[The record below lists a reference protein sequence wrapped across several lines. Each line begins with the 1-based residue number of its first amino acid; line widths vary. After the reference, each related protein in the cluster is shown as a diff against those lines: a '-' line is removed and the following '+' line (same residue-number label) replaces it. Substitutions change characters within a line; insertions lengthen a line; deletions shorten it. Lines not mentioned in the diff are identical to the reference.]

1 MADKHLPIQF
11 FEKRKDYDD
20 RSTEGGGDS
29 KIPSWVL
36 KGADLLQRS
45 TMLMDEI
52 SELSEALYKHKRNGN
67 KLPFVVCTTIGEKAI
82 AKSHRSSIAS
92 MYASRDKSNVIG
104 FHGDRCLLTMLTDEH
119 TITEIN
125 KALSDTNNQAKL
137 ISSII
142 DISPF
147 YPEVDEYD
155 EDMPFY
161 KIRLLNYN
169 NFDLNHAANIIFDQ
183 KCTDMGIKIVHR
195 TKYTPDMTIYRV
207 CIDSAEQLAL
217 LGDFEGV
224 YAIEKMIPIE
234 VTLDA
239 ISQEPTV
246 TPKSPVAGTTYPI
259 VGVLDTG
266 IAPNQ
271 FLQNWRE
278 SIDFTS
284 YPQDYRNPT
293 HGTFVAG
300 IIEYGDELNRSAYTV
315 LPGVRL
321 FDATVYPDEKKEH
334 IYQDDLVE
342 HIREAVERHNDIKIW
357 NLSLGTTDEASLDE
371 FSDFGMALDNIQDE
385 NNVLIIK
392 SAGNCTN
399 FMRQLPK
406 SRIAKSADSV
416 RALVVGALAQ
426 TKSTYDYAESETPS
440 PFTRIG
446 PGPSSIVKPD
456 LVFYGGNAGINNGQ
470 LTTTG
475 VPSFTPDGK
484 LAYNVGTS
492 FSTPWVS
499 RMAAELSYLV
509 KEEFDPLLI
518 RALLIHNA
526 KYPSSCGMNMADKVA
541 QMGFGMP
548 SSVNE
553 MLYNS
558 SNEITLVLRDTL
570 DKGSFIQMF
579 DFPYPQSL
587 VDENG
592 FFTGQI
598 IATLVTKSLIDDKQA
613 SEYCQSDISIL
624 FGTYLTEQDR
634 DTTKKTVINPKG
646 LKEPQNILLDNCYSS
661 RAKGIYPHSGF
672 ERECILVKYGKKFH
686 PVKKYA
692 VDLADMTPSNKLK
705 YLVKGRKWYLEVKGL
720 YRDFVEQ
727 DAAERNYQ
735 LSQEFCLFLTIKDP
749 KGNAPVYDEVS
760 QQLEYKNFVHHSI
773 QLRNVVSIDRD
784 VQ

>member
-1 MADKHLPIQF
+1 M
-11 FEKRKDYDD
+11 
-20 RSTEGGGDS
+20 
-29 KIPSWVL
+29 
-36 KGADLLQRS
+36 
-45 TMLMDEI
+45 
-52 SELSEALYKHKRNGN
+52 
-67 KLPFVVCTTIGEKAI
+67 PFVVCTTIEEKAI

-224 YAIEKMIPIE
+224 YAIEKMIPIAA
-234 VTLDA
+234 TLDA

-357 NLSLGTTDEASLDE
+357 NLSLG
-371 FSDFGMALDNIQDE
+371 
-385 NNVLIIK
+385 VL
-392 SAGNCTN
+392 
-399 FMRQLPK
+399 
-406 SRIAKSADSV
+406 
-416 RALVVGALAQ
+416 
-426 TKSTYDYAESETPS
+426 
-440 PFTRIG
+440 
-446 PGPSSIVKPD
+446 
-456 LVFYGGNAGINNGQ
+456 
-470 LTTTG
+470 
-475 VPSFTPDGK
+475 
-484 LAYNVGTS
+484 
-492 FSTPWVS
+492 
-499 RMAAELSYLV
+499 
-509 KEEFDPLLI
+509 
-518 RALLIHNA
+518 
-526 KYPSSCGMNMADKVA
+526 
-541 QMGFGMP
+541 
-548 SSVNE
+548 
-553 MLYNS
+553 
-558 SNEITLVLRDTL
+558 
-570 DKGSFIQMF
+570 
-579 DFPYPQSL
+579 
-587 VDENG
+587 
-592 FFTGQI
+592 
-598 IATLVTKSLIDDKQA
+598 
-613 SEYCQSDISIL
+613 
-624 FGTYLTEQDR
+624 
-634 DTTKKTVINPKG
+634 
-646 LKEPQNILLDNCYSS
+646 
-661 RAKGIYPHSGF
+661 
-672 ERECILVKYGKKFH
+672 
-686 PVKKYA
+686 
-692 VDLADMTPSNKLK
+692 
-705 YLVKGRKWYLEVKGL
+705 
-720 YRDFVEQ
+720 
-727 DAAERNYQ
+727 
-735 LSQEFCLFLTIKDP
+735 
-749 KGNAPVYDEVS
+749 
-760 QQLEYKNFVHHSI
+760 
-773 QLRNVVSIDRD
+773 
-784 VQ
+784 